1 MNQPTLDCLCAG
13 IIVADHVC
21 APVDHV
27 PAPGEL
33 VLTSRME
40 LSIGGCASN
49 VAVDLAK
56 LGHRVSVVG
65 RVGDD
70 SFGRF
75 IRQSLDVAGVRTE
88 HLLETPG
95 RDTSGTLV
103 INSRGEDRRFIH
115 SVGANGDFTGEE
127 LSPELARSA
136 RVLYLGGYGLM
147 DALDPV
153 VVAARFREARAAGIV
168 TLLDVVIPKLAEYW
182 PRLKPI
188 LPHTD
193 VFCPNDDESRVITGL
208 DDPLQQARRFR
219 DAGAMTAIVTCGNHG
234 AVLLS
239 ESSALRSGSYKVEFV
254 DGTGS
259 GDAFVAGYIHGLLT
273 KSSTEQ
279 CLRYGSA
286 LGASCVRAT
295 GATSGVFN
303 RNELDEFVAAN
314 KLEIRKLDS
323 GERPV

>member
-1 MNQPTLDCLCAG
+1 MQHVSIDCLCAG
-13 IIVADHVC
+13 IVVADHVC

-56 LGHRVSVVG
+56 LGHRASIVG

-75 IRQSLDVAGVRTE
+75 IRQSLDDAHVDVR
-88 HLLETPG
+88 HLRESPG
-95 RDTSGTLV
+95 KDTSGTLV
-103 INSRGEDRRFIH
+103 INSQGEDRRFIH
-115 SVGANGDFTGEE
+115 SVGANGEFTGNE
-127 LSPELARSA
+127 LSSDLVKSA
-136 RVLYLGGYGLM
+136 RVLYLGGYCLM
-147 DALDPV
+147 DALAPEAV
-153 VVAARFREARAAGIV
+153 VRAFREARGAGITTV
-168 TLLDVVIPKLAEYW
+168 LDVVIPGPGEYW
-182 PRLKPI
+182 KRLEPI
-188 LPHTD
+188 LPYSD

-208 DDPLQQARRFR
+208 SEPVEQARQFQA
-219 DAGAMTAIVTCGNHG
+219 AGVKTAIVTCGNKG
-234 AVLLS
+234 AVLVSS
-239 ESSALRSGSYKVEFV
+239 EHALRVGGHSVKFV

-273 KSSTEQ
+273 DSSTVD

-295 GATSGVFN
+295 GATVGVFN
-303 RNELDEFVAAN
+303 RDELNAFVAAN
-314 KLEIRKLDS
+314 SLTIASL
-323 GERPV
+323 

>member
-1 MNQPTLDCLCAG
+1 MQQPPLDCLCAG
-13 IIVADHVC
+13 IVVADHVC

-65 RVGDD
+65 RVGAD

-75 IRQSLDVAGVRTE
+75 IRQTLDDAGVLTE

-95 RDTSGTLV
+95 TDTSGTLV

-115 SVGANGDFTGEE
+115 SVGANGEFTGRE
-127 LSPELARSA
+127 LTPEIAKSA
-136 RVLYLGGYGLM
+136 RVLYLGGYCLM
-147 DALDPV
+147 DALDPEI
-153 VVAARFREARAAGIV
+153 VAERFREARAAGIV
-168 TLLDVVIPKLAEYW
+168 TLLDVVIPKPGEYW
-182 PRLKPI
+182 ERLAPI
-188 LPHTD
+188 LAHTD
-193 VFCPNDDESRVITGL
+193 VFCPNDDESLVITGL
-208 DDPLQQARRFR
+208 VDPLEQARAYR
-219 DAGAMTAIVTCGNHG
+219 DAGAATSIVTCGAKG
-234 AVLLS
+234 AVLVGNGGTM
-239 ESSALRSGSYKVEFV
+239 RSDSYRVEFV

-259 GDAFVAGYIHGLLT
+259 GDAFVAGYIHGLLVNA
-273 KSSTEQ
+273 STTD

-303 RNELDEFVAAN
+303 RAQLDAFVEAN
-314 KLEIRKLDS
+314 SLAIREI
-323 GERPV
+323 